1 MSNKAKR
8 DSPLVIAVLAL
19 QNHLTELERV
29 GAKINS
35 ADLSSEIDVEY
46 IQKLMTR
53 FAECGQGISEE
64 VNNLSTHLREATL
77 RAEGVAQGVSR
88 QAEAFAA
95 RRKEQDEKLEQFR
108 LLGERVGA
116 INAAISI
123 FRPPPGQGLTDE
135 DRAALATSVP
145 ELEGQLAA
153 LIGELQ
159 DMRNSARTA
168 RMRGLEK
175 NAESLS
181 QSLQAAQVKLRDLIR

>member
-1 MSNKAKR
+1 MSNKTKR
-8 DSPLVIAVLAL
+8 DSPLVTAVLAL

-35 ADLSSEIDVEY
+35 ADLTAEIDVEY
-46 IQKLMTR
+46 IQKLMAR

-64 VNNLSTHLREATL
+64 VNNLSMHLREATT

-116 INAAISI
+116 INAAISV
-123 FRPPPGQGLTDE
+123 FRRPPGQVLTDD
-135 DRAALATSVP
+135 DRTALAANVP
-145 ELEGQLAA
+145 ELEGQLAT
-153 LIGELQ
+153 LITELQ
-159 DMRNSARTA
+159 DLRNSARSSK
-168 RMRGLEK
+168 MRGLEK
-175 NAESLS
+175 NAESLA
-181 QSLQAAQVKLRDLIR
+181 QSLQAAQLKLRDLIR

>member
-88 QAEAFAA
+88 QAEAFAV
-95 RRKEQDEKLEQFR
+95 RRQEQDEKLEQFR
-108 LLGERVGA
+108 LLGERVGE
-116 INAAISI
+116 INAAISV
-123 FRPPPGQGLTDE
+123 FRRPPGQGMTDE
-135 DRAALATSVP
+135 DRAALASRVP
-145 ELEGQLAA
+145 ELEGQLTA
-153 LIGELQ
+153 LIAELQ
-159 DMRNSARTA
+159 DLRNSARSS

-175 NAESLS
+175 NAESLA
-181 QSLQAAQVKLRDLIR
+181 QSLQAAQVKLRAI

>member
-1 MSNKAKR
+1 MSNKTKR
-8 DSPLVIAVLAL
+8 DSPLVTAVLAL

-35 ADLSSEIDVEY
+35 ADLTAEIDVEY

-64 VNNLSTHLREATL
+64 VNNLSMHLREATT

-116 INAAISI
+116 INAAISV
-123 FRPPPGQGLTDE
+123 FRRPPGQALTDD
-135 DRAALATSVP
+135 DRTALAANVP
-145 ELEGQLAA
+145 ELEGQLAT
-153 LIGELQ
+153 LITELQ
-159 DMRNSARTA
+159 DLRNSARSSK
-168 RMRGLEK
+168 MRGLEK
-175 NAESLS
+175 NAESLA
-181 QSLQAAQVKLRDLIR
+181 QSLQAAQLKLRDLIR

>member
-95 RRKEQDEKLEQFR
+95 RRQEQDEKLEQFR
-108 LLGERVGA
+108 LLGERVGE
-116 INAAISI
+116 INAAISV
-123 FRPPPGQGLTDE
+123 FRRPPGQGMTDE
-135 DRAALATSVP
+135 DRAALASRVP
-145 ELEGQLAA
+145 ELEGQLTA
-153 LIGELQ
+153 LIAELQ
-159 DMRNSARTA
+159 DLRNSARSS

-175 NAESLS
+175 NAESLA
-181 QSLQAAQVKLRDLIR
+181 QSLQAAQVKLRAI

>member
-35 ADLSSEIDVEY
+35 ADLSSEIDVDY

-64 VNNLSTHLREATL
+64 VNNLSMHLRDATL

-108 LLGERVGA
+108 LLGERVA
-116 INAAISI
+116 EINAAISV
-123 FRPPPGQGLTDE
+123 FRRPPGQGLTDE
-135 DRAALATSVP
+135 DRAALASKVP
-145 ELEGQLAA
+145 ELEGQLTA
-153 LIGELQ
+153 LIAELQ
-159 DMRNSARTA
+159 DLRSAARSS

-175 NAESLS
+175 NAESLA
-181 QSLQAAQVKLRDLIR
+181 QSLQAAQVKLRAI

>member
-1 MSNKAKR
+1 MSNKTKR
-8 DSPLVIAVLAL
+8 DSPLVTAVLAL

-35 ADLSSEIDVEY
+35 ADLTAEIDVEY
-46 IQKLMTR
+46 IQKLMAR

-64 VNNLSTHLREATL
+64 VNNLSMHLREATT

-116 INAAISI
+116 INAAISV
-123 FRPPPGQGLTDE
+123 FRRAPGQALTDE
-135 DRAALATSVP
+135 DRTALAANVP
-145 ELEGQLAA
+145 ELEGQLAT
-153 LIGELQ
+153 LITELQ
-159 DMRNSARTA
+159 DLRNSARSSK
-168 RMRGLEK
+168 MRGLEK
-175 NAESLS
+175 NAESLA
-181 QSLQAAQVKLRDLIR
+181 QSLQAAQLKLRDLIR